1 MIAKITK
8 GTGFRGAAE
17 YLLRQDRG
25 AIVGGNMAGQTP
37 RELAHEFGQLRK
49 LRPTLGKAVA
59 HFSLSLPPDDRRP
72 TDGEWAAIAHRFLT
86 EMKFLDKE
94 KGLNCPFVVVR
105 HDDTEH
111 HHIHILTSRVGF
123 SNSGEVVVVSDQ
135 NDFRRAEDA
144 VRRIEAENGFR
155 AVPVPTKKSNHNQRR
170 KNMND
175 KHIPSAAA
183 AEPSDTPADIAID
196 AFANYTGADIT
207 SAYAGDQPSE
217 RKRREMRRTIRDP
230 GYDQLVSALIGPQH
244 IKHIHHHQKGAVIY
258 TNDGGRLHDNGDQI
272 VAYQTNNQLAA
283 ERIVALAVS
292 RGWTAI
298 VFTGSDDFV
307 RIAMKLARAQGLPV
321 HPKGDRQKA
330 IFQEILN
337 AERSASVIASA
348 GEAMP
353 ELTAQELLTTPEPET
368 EYQPHGLLARLQRRR
383 DSLATPENND
393 KPHKPGL

>member
-1 MIAKITK
+1 MIVSLTK
-8 GTGFRGAAE
+8 GKSFRGCLA
-17 YLLRQDRG
+17 YNLDDGRG
-25 AIVGGNMAGQTP
+25 TIIGGNMAGRTP
-37 RELAHEFGQLRK
+37 RELASEFGELRR
-49 LRPTLGKAVA
+49 LRPTLGRAVA
-59 HFSLSLPPDDRRP
+59 HYSLSLPPDDRRP
-72 TDGEWAAIAHRFLT
+72 DDAEWAAIAERFLT
-86 EMKFLDKE
+86 EMGFD
-94 KGLNCPFVVVR
+94 NCPFVVVR

-111 HHIHILTSRVGF
+111 PHIHIVASRIRFSTSGEA
-123 SNSGEVVVVSDQ
+123 GEVVSDK
-135 NDFRRAEDA
+135 NDYRRHEEVA
-144 VRRIEAENGFR
+144 RRIEADHGFR
-155 AVPVPTKKSNHNQRR
+155 SVPVSTKKKSINQQRR
-170 KNMND
+170 NTMND
-175 KHIPSAAA
+175 KNIPSAAA

-196 AFANYTGADIT
+196 AFANFTGADMI

-258 TNDGGRLHDNGDQI
+258 TNDGGRLHDNGDQV

-330 IFQEILN
+330 IFQQILN
-337 AERSASVIASA
+337 AERSESAIASA
-348 GEAMP
+348 SEAMP
-353 ELTAQELLTTPEPET
+353 EPPVQELGLCLEPET

-383 DSLATPENND
+383 DSLATPENNN